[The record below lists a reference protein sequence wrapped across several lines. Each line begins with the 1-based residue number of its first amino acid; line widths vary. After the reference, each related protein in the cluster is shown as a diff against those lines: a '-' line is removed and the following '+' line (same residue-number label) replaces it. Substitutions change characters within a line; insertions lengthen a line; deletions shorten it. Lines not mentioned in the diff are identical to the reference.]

1 MGRGEGG
8 SAMFAQFTANPMRLN
23 WIKALFWCWAVL
35 AILWVLASGWHAY
48 TTMYLNLPFQPQSDC
63 WGPIAK
69 WPDGKPFD
77 EWDRYGAV
85 ELDVPS
91 NVEINKKNGEWAAD
105 AIVERNRWRETIW
118 QKVKDQPPGAKQ
130 SFVLWACRTTP
141 VPNSHCRLLKRK
153 AFECEGRMA
162 AAEKPKMNT
171 YQTVSV
177 W

>member
-1 MGRGEGG
+1 
-8 SAMFAQFTANPMRLN
+8 MFAQFTANPMRLN

-48 TTMYLNLPFQPQSDC
+48 NTTYLHLPFQPQTDC

-91 NVEINKKNGEWAAD
+91 NVEINKKRIRHGQRTQSPKGTDGEKRSGRRLCNG
-105 AIVERNRWRETIW
+105 
-118 QKVKDQPPGAKQ
+118 
-130 SFVLWACRTTP
+130 
-141 VPNSHCRLLKRK
+141 
-153 AFECEGRMA
+153 
-162 AAEKPKMNT
+162 
-171 YQTVSV
+171 
-177 W
+177 